1 MRNLWILN
9 FLFGFF
15 FLSFCVL
22 GQNIYVLC
30 LIFLKDVMGI
40 IYLSHPYDGDVL
52 RTE

>member
-1 MRNLWILN
+1 MDIEFSVWFI
-9 FLFGFF
+9 

-30 LIFLKDVMGI
+30 FIFLKNVMGI
-40 IYLSHPYDGDVL
+40 IYLPHPYDGDVL